1 MKPRRNRRHRRA
13 VVLVVAGL
21 TVLAGVAV
29 VAFSMRGSQPAQ
41 PHRGLTAGEF
51 PEPGVLHVHGLG
63 VDPRDGTLY
72 AATHTGL
79 FRIPTTGTAQRV
91 ANRYQDTMGFTVI
104 GPETFLGS
112 GHPDLRED
120 IPVRLG
126 LIESRDGGET
136 WSPLSLEGKADFHA
150 LQAAHGAVYGYDS
163 TSGSFMVSHDRRT
176 WDTRSQLPL
185 RDFVVSP
192 TAADTVVATTEQGL
206 MRSADGGRSWQR
218 LTAAPSL
225 VVLAW
230 QQARQLYGV
239 TPDGKVQMSSDG
251 GLSWTARG
259 RVGGEPE
266 AMTVEAHPG
275 EESLYIAVAGR
286 GILASTNGGRTFT
299 TRYSD

>member
-1 MKPRRNRRHRRA
+1 
-13 VVLVVAGL
+13 
-21 TVLAGVAV
+21 
-29 VAFSMRGSQPAQ
+29 
-41 PHRGLTAGEF
+41 
-51 PEPGVLHVHGLG
+51 
-63 VDPRDGTLY
+63 VDPQDGTLY

-79 FRIPTTGTAQRV
+79 FRIPASGKAQRV

-126 LIESRDGGET
+126 LIESRDAGET
-136 WSPLSLEGKADFHA
+136 WTPLSLEGTADFHA
-150 LQAAHGAVYGYDS
+150 LQAAHGSVYGYDS
-163 TSGSFMVSHDRRT
+163 TSGSFMVSQDRRT
-176 WDTRSQLPL
+176 WDTRSHLPL

-192 TAADTVVATTEQGL
+192 TSADTVVATTEQGL

-218 LTAAPSL
+218 LTSAPSL

-230 QQARQLYGV
+230 QQAQELYGV
-239 TPDGKVQMSSDG
+239 TPDGTVHLSVDG

-266 AMTVEAHPG
+266 AMTVDVHADA
-275 EESLYIAVAGR
+275 ESLYVAVAGR
-286 GILASTNGGRTFT
+286 GILASTDGGRTFT
-299 TRYSD
+299 TRYSE